1 MKQKTPSSP
10 ITART
15 ALKKQ
20 GDNNNNNN
28 NKSLQS
34 PSQPRLRASSKAP
47 KSPPESSTRDKS
59 VPPDLKDDSRAKRG
73 AAVGSRKGREAEEAK
88 VVVVSRPRRRL
99 GDFGLRKSGDD
110 DPDGKKRKEL
120 QDKLEVSD
128 NLIKSLQSEVLALK
142 EELDRVKSLNV
153 ELESQNTK
161 LTRNLA
167 AAEAKEATVGTG
179 NSGKKEPIIGEHQS
193 PKFKD
198 IQKLIA
204 DKLELSRVKKE
215 GTPEVNFAKASI
227 PSPTRSF
234 SIHETKSI
242 GRKSPPNMC
251 LQPPPPPPII
261 GRNSA
266 PSTCQQPPPPPP
278 PPPIP
283 SRPSARLSNTQ
294 KGAAIVELF
303 HSLKNKDGKIDSK
316 GPVNHQRPVVI
327 SAHSSIVGEIQNRSA
342 HLLAIRTDIET
353 KGEFVNDLIKKVVD
367 AAFTDIEEVLKFV
380 NWLDGKLSSLADER
394 AVLKHFKWPEKKADA
409 LREAAI
415 EYHELKMLEQEISS
429 YKDDPD
435 IPCGAALKKMA
446 TLLDKSERRIQ
457 RLIMLR
463 SSVIHSYQVYN
474 IPTAWMLDSG
484 IMSNIKQASMT
495 LVKMY
500 MKRVTIELESI
511 RNSDRESIQDSL
523 LLQGVHFAY
532 RAHQFAGG
540 LDSETMCCFE
550 EIRQRV
556 PGHLAGSRELLAG
569 IP

>member
-10 ITART
+10 ITTRT
-15 ALKKQ
+15 ALKKH
-20 GDNNNNNN
+20 GDN

-34 PSQPRLRASSKAP
+34 PPQPRLRASSKAP
-47 KSPPESSTRDKS
+47 KSPPETSTRAKS
-59 VPPDLKDDSRAKRG
+59 VPLDLKDVSRAKRG
-73 AAVGSRKGREAEEAK
+73 AAVGSRKGREAEKAE
-88 VVVVSRPRRRL
+88 VVVVARPRRRL

-120 QDKLEVSD
+120 QEKLEVSE

-167 AAEAKEATVGTG
+167 EAKQATVGIG
-179 NSGKKEPIIGEHQS
+179 NSGKESLIGEHQS

-215 GTPEVNFAKASI
+215 GNPEVNFAKASI
-227 PSPTRSF
+227 LSPTRSY

-242 GRKSPPNMC
+242 GRKSPPNIC
-251 LQPPPPPPII
+251 LQPPPPLSPPII

-266 PSTCQQPPPPPP
+266 HSTCLQPPPPPP

-283 SRPSARLSNTQ
+283 SRPSARLSDTK

-303 HSLKNKDGKIDSK
+303 HSLKSKDGKIDSK

-394 AVLKHFKWPEKKADA
+394 AVLKHFKWPEKRADA

-446 TLLDKSERRIQ
+446 SLLDKSERRIQ
-457 RLIMLR
+457 RLIKLR

-500 MKRVTIELESI
+500 MKRVTIELESV

-569 IP
+569 IPLSW